1 MWVLVRNSIC
11 KKRVFDI
18 REHFLHFKIK
28 HSITYKTNPYPKI
41 SISCLYTTLWGGGHW
56 TLFDFITVFTEVGD
70 VVHMRLHFGLSS
82 ILTHSRVLLFQILAR
97 KNMKMKTMLKI
108 MKILRVLRDIHN
120 IQPKYYCHFLIFERI
135 KRNKL
140 GLS

>member
-1 MWVLVRNSIC
+1 M
-11 KKRVFDI
+11 
-18 REHFLHFKIK
+18 
-28 HSITYKTNPYPKI
+28 
-41 SISCLYTTLWGGGHW
+41 GGGHW

-70 VVHMRLHFGLSS
+70 VVHMRLHFVLSS